1 MKKSNFSNVNLSMGT
16 GRRKSSVARV
26 YIREGSGNIKVN
38 NRDFDSYIQLENL
51 RTMALSPLVLTNTL
65 GKYDLYINVYGG
77 GISGQ
82 SGAIRH
88 GISRALF
95 ELDESNKMILRSN
108 GFLTRDSRKVER
120 KKFRAEKST
129 KKFSIFQKIIY
140 FLYILHFYLS
150 KKIPS
155 RGI

>member
-1 MKKSNFSNVNLSMGT
+1 MKKSSFSNVNLSMGT

-26 YIREGSGNIKVN
+26 YIREGNGNIKIN

-120 KKFRAEKST
+120 KKFGQKKARKSFQ
-129 KKFSIFQKIIY
+129 FSK
-140 FLYILHFYLS
+140 
-150 KKIPS
+150 
-155 RGI
+155 R